1 MQQEDCT
8 THFIQL
14 MYTEEE
20 YIQLSSVQHYVF
32 CPRQCGL
39 IHVEGLWADN
49 IFTARGR
56 ILHERVDSGED
67 ETRGDLRVVRGLNV
81 FSRRLGL
88 SGKADVVE
96 FHTENGVQVPFPVEY
111 KSGKPKN
118 NISDLAQVCAQA
130 LCLEEMTLIPVGEA
144 AIYYGKPRRRL
155 VVKLDD
161 LLRKQT
167 EEVIAAVH
175 SMIESR
181 NVPMARKEKKCESC
195 SINNFCM
202 PGVGNRRLSAYI
214 EELFDTHEETP

>member
-1 MQQEDCT
+1 
-8 THFIQL
+8 

-81 FSRRLGL
+81 YSRRLGL

-155 VVKLDD
+155 VVELDD
-161 LLRKQT
+161 SLRKQT

-202 PGVGNRRLSAYI
+202 PGVGNKRLSTYI
-214 EELFDTHEETP
+214 EELFNAYEETP